1 MNSIQTPNSK
11 LTNGQL
17 VRGLGLTAAIA
28 VNVANVIGTG
38 VFLKARVMTC
48 NVGTPGIALTVWLV
62 AGLLSLAGAL
72 TYAELLAMFPRA
84 AGEYGIMRDAYGRP
98 WGFIYGWTQFA
109 IARSASAAALAV
121 GFAIFLNQLL
131 GGSLNHV
138 YFTLHLPRGYDVP
151 FKGIQLVAL
160 TAIAVTVLINCAAV
174 SFSGNFAT
182 ALTSIKVLLLI
193 GVGLGA
199 FFYAKGDWSH
209 LSQANVGGACEGVA
223 ITTGGLAGFAAAM
236 LGALWAYDGWN
247 NITFLAGEVKH
258 PERNLP
264 LGLIIS
270 MFLVM
275 GLYLLVNI
283 GYYHV
288 LTPTEVANVPASLSV
303 AAEVVRR
310 LLGAIAL
317 TLMAAA
323 MMTSS
328 FGALHASILA
338 TSRVPYAM
346 ARDGLFFKS
355 LAKISPR
362 TRVPIRSL
370 IALGIWSSVLA
381 LSGSYDTLTDS
392 AIFALTLFYAFVA
405 GSVFVF
411 RRRIPDA
418 SRPYRTWGYP
428 FVPIVYLA
436 VTAWLLG
443 RIVWDGREQMFASL
457 QLFSHGQILSAAS
470 AALKSPPLGSL
481 LFILLGL
488 PVYLIL
494 SRRAGGTNEE

>member
-1 MNSIQTPNSK
+1 
-11 LTNGQL
+11 
-17 VRGLGLTAAIA
+17 
-28 VNVANVIGTG
+28 
-38 VFLKARVMTC
+38 MT
-48 NVGTPGIALTVWLV
+48 LTVWLV

-121 GFAIFLNQLL
+121 GFAIFLNELL
-131 GGSLNHV
+131 KGALKQNF
-138 YFTLHLPRGYDVP
+138 FTLHLGSLQVP
-151 FKGIQLVAL
+151 FGRLQLVAL
-160 TAIAVTVLINCAAV
+160 GAIGITVLINCAAV
-174 SFSGNFAT
+174 TFSGGVAT
-182 ALTSIKVLLLI
+182 VLTSIKVLLLI
-193 GVGLGA
+193 GVGLGS
-199 FFYAKGDWSH
+199 FFYSGGDWSH
-209 LSQANVGGACEGVA
+209 LSQANVGGSCEGVA
-223 ITTGGLAGFAAAM
+223 ITTAGLSGFAAAM

-247 NITFLAGEVKH
+247 NVTFLAGEVKQ

-270 MFLVM
+270 MLLVM
-275 GLYLLVNI
+275 GLYLLVNL

-288 LTPTEVANVPASLSV
+288 LTPTEVASVPASLSV

-310 LLGAIAL
+310 LLGSIAL

-346 ARDGLFFKS
+346 ARDRLFFEG
-355 LAKISPR
+355 LAKLSPR
-362 TRVPIRSL
+362 THVPIRSL
-370 IALGIWSSVLA
+370 IALGIWSCVLA

-405 GSVFVF
+405 ASVFIF
-411 RRRIPDA
+411 RRRMPDLP
-418 SRPYRTWGYP
+418 RPYRTWGYP
-428 FVPIVYLA
+428 VTPLVFLI
-436 VTAWLLG
+436 VTAWLILTTIWNTPKQSAIGLG
-443 RIVWDGREQMFASL
+443 L
-457 QLFSHGQILSAAS
+457 IL
-470 AALKSPPLGSL
+470 
-481 LFILLGL
+481 IGL
-488 PVYLIL
+488 PVYLVW
-494 SRRAGGTNEE
+494 SRRDRVRAGEEG

>member
-1 MNSIQTPNSK
+1 MNSK
-11 LTNGQL
+11 LETPSSKLSNGQL
-17 VRGLGLTAAIA
+17 VRGLGLTAAIS

-48 NVGTPGIALTVWLV
+48 NVGTPGKALTVWLV

-72 TYAELLAMFPRA
+72 TYAELLAMMPRA

-121 GFAIFLNQLL
+121 GFAIFLNDLL
-131 GGSLNHV
+131 GGSLKHV
-138 YFTLHLPRGYDVP
+138 YFSLHLPGGYDVP
-151 FKGIQLVAL
+151 FGRLQLIAL
-160 TAIAVTVLINCAAV
+160 AAISVTVLINCAAV
-174 SFSGNFAT
+174 SFSGNVAT
-182 ALTSIKVLLLI
+182 VLTSIKVLLLI

-199 FFYAKGDWSH
+199 FFYANGDWSH

-223 ITTGGLAGFAAAM
+223 ITTGGFAGFAAAM

-247 NITFLAGEVKH
+247 NITFLAGEVKQ

-283 GYYHV
+283 SYYHV
-288 LTPTEVANVPASLSV
+288 LTPTQIANVAASSSV

-310 LLGAIAL
+310 LLGAVAV

-346 ARDGLFFKS
+346 ARDRLFFQG
-355 LAKISPR
+355 LAKVSPR

-370 IALGIWSSVLA
+370 VALGIWSGVLA

-405 GSVFVF
+405 GSVFIF
-411 RRRIPDA
+411 RRRMPDTQ
-418 SRPYRTWGYP
+418 RPYRTWGYP
-428 FVPIVYLA
+428 VVPIVFLV
-436 VTAWLLG
+436 VTAWLILTTIWNTPKQSAIGLG
-443 RIVWDGREQMFASL
+443 L
-457 QLFSHGQILSAAS
+457 IL
-470 AALKSPPLGSL
+470 
-481 LFILLGL
+481 IGL
-488 PVYLIL
+488 PVYLIW
-494 SRRAGGTNEE
+494 SRRDRRMNEE

>member
-1 MNSIQTPNSK
+1 MNPETQNPK
-11 LTNGQL
+11 PTNTDL
-17 VRGLGLTAAIA
+17 VRGLGLVAAIA

-48 NVGTPGIALTVWLV
+48 NVGTPGMALTVWLV

-84 AGEYGIMRDAYGRP
+84 AGEYGIMRDAYGRFS
-98 WGFIYGWTQFA
+98 GFIYGWTQFA

-121 GFAIFLNQLL
+121 GFAIFLNTLL
-131 GGSLNHV
+131 KGALNQTF
-138 YFTLHLPRGYDVP
+138 FTVPYINVP
-151 FKGIQLVAL
+151 FGRLQLVAL
-160 TAIAVTVLINCAAV
+160 VAIALTVLINCGAV
-174 SFSGNFAT
+174 TLSGGVAT
-182 ALTSIKVLLLI
+182 FLTSIKVLLLI
-193 GVGLGA
+193 AVGVGA
-199 FFYAKGDWSH
+199 FVYSGGDWSH
-209 LSQANVGGACEGVA
+209 LSQANTGGACEGVA

-247 NITFLAGEVKH
+247 NITFLAGEVKN

-270 MFLVM
+270 MFIVM

-288 LTPTEVANVPASLSV
+288 LTPTEVAGVSAKLSV

-310 LLGAIAL
+310 LLGSIAL

-346 ARDGLFFKS
+346 ARDRLFFRGLSKV
-355 LAKISPR
+355 SPR

-370 IALGIWSSVLA
+370 IVLGIWSSVLA
-381 LSGSYDTLTDS
+381 LSGSYDQLTDA

-405 GSVFVF
+405 AAVFVF
-411 RRRIPDA
+411 RRRMPDTP
-418 SRPYRTWGYP
+418 RPYRTWGYP
-428 FVPIVYLA
+428 IVPIVYLV
-436 VTAWLLG
+436 VTAWLLL
-443 RIVWDGREQMFASL
+443 RIVWDAGPAMSATV
-457 QLFSHGQILSAAS
+457 QLLVSGHPL
-470 AALKSPPLGSL
+470 AALAESLKAPPLASL
-481 LFILLGL
+481 LFLILGL
-488 PVYLIL
+488 PVYLVL
-494 SRRAGGTNEE
+494 SRQSGNKNEE

>member
-1 MNSIQTPNSK
+1 MSSKLETPNSK

-17 VRGLGLTAAIA
+17 IRGLGLVAAIS

-48 NVGTPGIALTVWLV
+48 NVGTPGKALTVWLV

-131 GGSLNHV
+131 NGALRQTF
-138 YFTLHLPRGYDVP
+138 FTLHLPYGFDVP
-151 FKGIQLVAL
+151 FGRLQLVAL
-160 TAIAVTVLINCAAV
+160 GAITLTVLINCAAV
-174 SFSGNFAT
+174 TFSGNVAT
-182 ALTSIKVLLLI
+182 VLTSIKVLLLI

-199 FFYAKGDWSH
+199 FFYGSGDWSH

-223 ITTGGLAGFAAAM
+223 ITTGGAAGFAAAM

-275 GLYLLVNI
+275 GLYLLVNL

-288 LTPTEVANVPASLSV
+288 LSPTEVASVPASLSV

-346 ARDGLFFKS
+346 ARDRLFFKG
-355 LAKISPR
+355 LAKVSAR
-362 TRVPIRSL
+362 THVPIRSL
-370 IALGIWSSVLA
+370 IVLGIWSSVLA
-381 LSGSYDTLTDS
+381 LSGSYDQLPDA

-405 GSVFVF
+405 GSVFIF
-411 RRRIPDA
+411 RRRMPDTH
-418 SRPYRTWGYP
+418 RTYRTWGYSA
-428 FVPIVYLA
+428 VPIGYLA
-436 VTAWLLG
+436 LTTLLMG
-443 RIVWDGREQMFASL
+443 RIVLAERPAMSAAIGLFLAAHPISALAESLKAPPLASL
-457 QLFSHGQILSAAS
+457 I
-470 AALKSPPLGSL
+470 
-481 LFILLGL
+481 FILLGL

-494 SRRAGGTNEE
+494 SRQKGECE

>member
-1 MNSIQTPNSK
+1 VNAKLETPNSK
-11 LTNGQL
+11 LSNGQL
-17 VRGLGLTAAIA
+17 IRGLGLIAAIS

-48 NVGTPGIALTVWLV
+48 NVGTPGMALTVWLV

-121 GFAIFLNQLL
+121 GFAIFLNALL
-131 GGSLNHV
+131 KGALNQTF
-138 YFTLHLPRGYDVP
+138 FTVPYLNVP
-151 FKGIQLVAL
+151 FGRLQLVAL
-160 TAIAVTVLINCAAV
+160 AAVAVTVLINCAAV
-174 SFSGNFAT
+174 TFSGGVAT
-182 ALTSIKVLLLI
+182 FLTSIKVLLLI
-193 GVGLGA
+193 AVGLGA
-199 FFYAKGDWSH
+199 FFYSGGDWSH

-223 ITTGGLAGFAAAM
+223 MTAGGFAGFAAAM

-247 NITFLAGEVKH
+247 NITFLAGEVKN

-270 MFLVM
+270 MVVVM
-275 GLYLLVNI
+275 GLYLLVNV

-288 LTPTEVANVPASLSV
+288 LTPTEVANVPASLPV

-346 ARDGLFFKS
+346 ARDRLFFKGLS
-355 LAKISPR
+355 KVSPH
-362 TRVPIRSL
+362 THVPIRSL
-370 IALGIWSSVLA
+370 VVLGIWSSVLA
-381 LSGSYDTLTDS
+381 LSGSYDQLTD
-392 AIFALTLFYAFVA
+392 AAVFALTLFYAFVA
-405 GSVFVF
+405 GSVFIF
-411 RRRIPDA
+411 RHRMPDTH
-418 SRPYRTWGYP
+418 RPYRTWGYP
-428 FVPIVYLA
+428 VVPIVYL
-436 VTAWLLG
+436 VVVAWLLG
-443 RIVWDGREQMFASL
+443 RIAWDARSAISATIGLFLAGHPILALAESIKAPPLASL
-457 QLFSHGQILSAAS
+457 I
-470 AALKSPPLGSL
+470 
-481 LFILLGL
+481 FILLGL

-494 SRRAGGTNEE
+494 SRQKRSGHEE

>member
-1 MNSIQTPNSK
+1 VSEVKPETSK
-11 LTNGQL
+11 HTELI
-17 VRGLGLTAAIA
+17 RGLGLIAAIS

-48 NVGTPGIALTVWLV
+48 NVGTPGKALTVWLV

-72 TYAELLAMFPRA
+72 TYAELLAMMPRA
-84 AGEYGIMRDAYGRP
+84 AGEYGIMRDAYGRRS
-98 WGFIYGWTQFA
+98 GFIYGWTQFA

-121 GFAIFLNQLL
+121 GFAIFLNALL
-131 GGSLNHV
+131 KGALNQTF
-138 YFTLHLPRGYDVP
+138 FTVPYLNVP
-151 FKGIQLVAL
+151 FGRLQLVAL
-160 TAIAVTVLINCAAV
+160 GAIALTVLINCAAV
-174 SFSGNFAT
+174 TFSGGVAT
-182 ALTSIKVLLLI
+182 FLTSIKVLLLI
-193 GVGLGA
+193 AVGLGA
-199 FFYAKGDWSH
+199 FFYSGGDWSH
-209 LSQANVGGACEGVA
+209 LSQANVGGTCEGVA

-247 NITFLAGEVKH
+247 NITFLAGEVKN

-275 GLYLLVNI
+275 GLYLLVNL

-288 LTPTEVANVPASLSV
+288 LNPTEVASVPASLSV

-346 ARDGLFFKS
+346 ARDRLFFKGLS
-355 LAKISPR
+355 KISPR
-362 TRVPIRSL
+362 THVPIRSL
-370 IALGIWSSVLA
+370 VVLGIWSSVLA
-381 LSGSYDTLTDS
+381 LSGSYDQLTD
-392 AIFALTLFYAFVA
+392 AAVFALTLFYAFVA
-405 GSVFVF
+405 GSIFIF
-411 RRRIPDA
+411 RRRLPDVH
-418 SRPYRTWGYP
+418 RPYRTWGYP

-436 VTAWLLG
+436 VTTFLLG
-443 RIVWDGREQMFASL
+443 RIVWDARPAMGATIGLFLSAHPIAALAESLKAPPLASL
-457 QLFSHGQILSAAS
+457 I
-470 AALKSPPLGSL
+470 
-481 LFILLGL
+481 FILLGL

-494 SRRAGGTNEE
+494 SQQKGSVNEK

>member
-1 MNSIQTPNSK
+1 MDSKLQTPNSK

-17 VRGLGLTAAIA
+17 IRGLGLIAAIS

-48 NVGTPGIALTVWLV
+48 NVGTPGKALTVWLV

-72 TYAELLAMFPRA
+72 TYAELLAMMPRA

-131 GGSLNHV
+131 NGALKQTF
-138 YFTLHLPRGYDVP
+138 FTLHLPYGFDVP
-151 FKGIQLVAL
+151 FGRLQLVAL
-160 TAIAVTVLINCAAV
+160 GAITLTVLINCAAV
-174 SFSGNFAT
+174 TFSGNVAT
-182 ALTSIKVLLLI
+182 VLTSIKVLLLI

-199 FFYAKGDWSH
+199 FFYSGGDWSH
-209 LSQANVGGACEGVA
+209 LSQVNVGGACEGVA
-223 ITTGGLAGFAAAM
+223 ITTGGFAGFAAAM

-247 NITFLAGEVKH
+247 NITFLAGEVKQ

-275 GLYLLVNI
+275 GLYLLVNLS
-283 GYYHV
+283 YYHV
-288 LTPTEVANVPASLSV
+288 LTPTQIADVPASLSV
-303 AAEVVRR
+303 SAEVVRR

-317 TLMAAA
+317 TIMAAA

-346 ARDGLFFKS
+346 ARDRLFFKS

-362 TRVPIRSL
+362 THVPIRSL
-370 IALGIWSSVLA
+370 VVLGIWSGVIA
-381 LSGSYDTLTDS
+381 LSGSYDNLTDS

-405 GSVFVF
+405 GSVFIF
-411 RRRIPDA
+411 RRRMPNA
-418 SRPYRTWGYP
+418 PRPYRTWGYP
-428 FVPIVYLA
+428 LVPIVFLV
-436 VTAWLLG
+436 VTAWLILTTIWNTPRQSAIGLG
-443 RIVWDGREQMFASL
+443 LIA
-457 QLFSHGQILSAAS
+457 I
-470 AALKSPPLGSL
+470 
-481 LFILLGL
+481 GL
-488 PVYLIL
+488 PVYLVW
-494 SRRAGGTNEE
+494 SRRDRRMNED

>member
-1 MNSIQTPNSK
+1 
-11 LTNGQL
+11 
-17 VRGLGLTAAIA
+17 VAAIS

-48 NVGTPGIALTVWLV
+48 NVGTPGKALTVWLV

-121 GFAIFLNQLL
+121 GFAIFLNELVKGAL
-131 GGSLNHV
+131 GKTF
-138 YFTLHLPRGYDVP
+138 FTLHLSYGIEIPFGYLQV
-151 FKGIQLVAL
+151 VAL

-174 SFSGNFAT
+174 TFSGGVAT
-182 ALTSIKVLLLI
+182 FLTAIKVLLLI

-199 FFYAKGDWSH
+199 FFYSGGDWAH
-209 LSQANVGGACEGVA
+209 LSQANSGGLCEKVA
-223 ITTGGLAGFAAAM
+223 ITTGGFAGFAAAM

-247 NITFLAGEVKH
+247 NITFLAGEVKN

-275 GLYLLVNI
+275 GLYLLVNL

-346 ARDGLFFKS
+346 ARDGLFFQG
-355 LAKISPR
+355 LARLSPR
-362 TRVPIRSL
+362 THVPIRSL
-370 IALGIWSSVLA
+370 IALGLWSSVLA
-381 LSGSYDTLTDS
+381 LSGSYDQLTDS
-392 AIFALTLFYAFVA
+392 AIFALTIFYAFVA

-411 RRRIPDA
+411 RRRMPDA
-418 SRPYRTWGYP
+418 PRPYRTWGYP
-428 FVPIVYLA
+428 VVPA
-436 VTAWLLG
+436 VFLVVNAWLIF
-443 RIVWDGREQMFASL
+443 RTIWDNPKQSGVGL
-457 QLFSHGQILSAAS
+457 IL
-470 AALKSPPLGSL
+470 
-481 LFILLGL
+481 ILIGL
-488 PVYLIL
+488 PVYLIW
-494 SRRAGGTNEE
+494 SKKDRDANNSPNQPK

>member
-1 MNSIQTPNSK
+1 
-11 LTNGQL
+11 
-17 VRGLGLTAAIA
+17 
-28 VNVANVIGTG
+28 
-38 VFLKARVMTC
+38 MTC
-48 NVGTPGIALTVWLV
+48 NVGTPGKALTVWAV

-98 WGFIYGWTQFA
+98 YGFIYGWTQFA

-131 GGSLNHV
+131 NGALGATF
-138 YFTLHLPRGYDVP
+138 FTLHLGGLDIP
-151 FKGIQLVAL
+151 FGRLQLVAL
-160 TAIAVTVLINCAAV
+160 GAIALTVLINCAAV
-174 SFSGNFAT
+174 TFSGGVAT
-182 ALTSIKVLLLI
+182 FLTAIKVLLLI
-193 GVGLGA
+193 GVGVGA
-199 FFYAKGDWSH
+199 FIYSGGDWSH

-247 NITFLAGEVKH
+247 NITFLAGEVKN

-288 LTPTEVANVPASLSV
+288 LTPTEVASVPASLSV

-323 MMTSS
+323 MMMSS

-346 ARDGLFFKS
+346 ARDRLFFKGLS
-355 LAKISPR
+355 KVSPH
-362 TRVPIRSL
+362 THVPIRSL

-381 LSGSYDTLTDS
+381 LSGSYDQLTDA

-405 GSVFVF
+405 ASVFIF
-411 RRRIPDA
+411 RRRMPDA
-418 SRPYRTWGYP
+418 PRPYRTWGYP
-428 FVPIVYLA
+428 VVPIVYLA
-436 VTAWLLG
+436 VTAWLLA
-443 RIVWDGREQMFASL
+443 RIVWDARPAMSSTMNLFATGHPMSALAESLKAPPLASL
-457 QLFSHGQILSAAS
+457 G
-470 AALKSPPLGSL
+470 
-481 LFILLGL
+481 FIVIGL
-488 PVYLIL
+488 PVYFIL
-494 SRRAGGTNEE
+494 SRQSRSKNEE

>member
-1 MNSIQTPNSK
+1 MNSKLETPNSK

-17 VRGLGLTAAIA
+17 VRGLGLIAAIS

-48 NVGTPGIALTVWLV
+48 NVGAPGMALTVWLV

-131 GGSLNHV
+131 NGALRSTF
-138 YFTLHLPRGYDVP
+138 FTLHLPYGFDVP
-151 FKGIQLVAL
+151 FGRLQLVAL
-160 TAIAVTVLINCAAV
+160 GAIAVTVLINCAAV
-174 SFSGNFAT
+174 TFSGGVAT
-182 ALTSIKVLLLI
+182 VLTSIKVLLLI
-193 GVGLGA
+193 GVGFGA
-199 FFYAKGDWSH
+199 FFYSGGDWSH
-209 LSQANVGGACEGVA
+209 LSQANVGGACEGVV
-223 ITTGGLAGFAAAM
+223 ITTGGFAGFAAAM

-247 NITFLAGEVKH
+247 NITFLAGEVKN

-275 GLYLLVNI
+275 GLYLLVNL

-346 ARDGLFFKS
+346 ARDRLFFEG
-355 LAKISPR
+355 LAKVSPH
-362 TRVPIRSL
+362 THVPIRSL
-370 IALGIWSSVLA
+370 VALGIWSGVLA
-381 LSGSYDTLTDS
+381 LSGSYDQLTDS

-405 GSVFVF
+405 GSVFIF
-411 RRRIPDA
+411 RRRLPDA
-418 SRPYRTWGYP
+418 PRPYRTWGYP
-428 FVPIVYLA
+428 VVPVIFLV
-436 VTAWLLG
+436 VTAWLILTTIWNTPKQSAIGLG
-443 RIVWDGREQMFASL
+443 L
-457 QLFSHGQILSAAS
+457 IL
-470 AALKSPPLGSL
+470 
-481 LFILLGL
+481 IGL
-488 PVYLIL
+488 PVYLIW
-494 SRRAGGTNEE
+494 SKRDREAGK

>member
-1 MNSIQTPNSK
+1 MNSK
-11 LTNGQL
+11 LETPKPQLTNGEPI
-17 VRGLGLTAAIA
+17 RGLGLIAAIA

-48 NVGTPGIALTVWLV
+48 NVGTPGKALAVWLV

-72 TYAELLAMFPRA
+72 TYAELLAMMPRA

-121 GFAIFLNQLL
+121 GFAIFLNALL
-131 GGSLNHV
+131 KGALNQTF
-138 YFTLHLPRGYDVP
+138 FTLPYLNVP
-151 FKGIQLVAL
+151 FGRLQLVAL
-160 TAIAVTVLINCAAV
+160 GAIALTVLINCAAIN
-174 SFSGNFAT
+174 FSGGVAT
-182 ALTSIKVLLLI
+182 FLTSIKVLLLI
-193 GVGLGA
+193 AVGLGA
-199 FFYAKGDWSH
+199 FFYSGGDWSH
-209 LSQANVGGACEGVA
+209 LSQANAGGTCEGVA

-247 NITFLAGEVKH
+247 NITFLAGEVKN

-270 MFLVM
+270 MFVVM
-275 GLYLLVNI
+275 GLYLLVNVS
-283 GYYHV
+283 YYHV
-288 LTPTEVANVPASLSV
+288 LTPTEVASVPASLSV

-346 ARDGLFFKS
+346 ARDRLFFKGLS
-355 LAKISPR
+355 KISPR

-370 IALGIWSSVLA
+370 VVLGIWSSVLA
-381 LSGSYDTLTDS
+381 LSGSYDQLTD
-392 AIFALTLFYAFVA
+392 AAVA
-405 GSVFVF
+405 V
-411 RRRIPDA
+411 A
-418 SRPYRTWGYP
+418 CRTS
-428 FVPIVYLA
+428 
-436 VTAWLLG
+436 TG
-443 RIVWDGREQMFASL
+443 RIARGDIRSCR
-457 QLFSHGQILSAAS
+457 S
-470 AALKSPPLGSL
+470 
-481 LFILLGL
+481 FI
-488 PVYLIL
+488 
-494 SRRAGGTNEE
+494 

>member
-1 MNSIQTPNSK
+1 MNLKLETPNSK

-17 VRGLGLTAAIA
+17 IRGLGLIAAIS

-48 NVGTPGIALTVWLV
+48 NVGTPGMALTVWLV

-109 IARSASAAALAV
+109 IARSASAAALAI
-121 GFAIFLNQLL
+121 GFAIFLNDLV
-131 GGSLNHV
+131 GGALKHT
-138 YFTLHLPRGYDVP
+138 YFTLHLPGGYDVP
-151 FKGIQLVAL
+151 FQRLQLVAL
-160 TAIAVTVLINCAAV
+160 GAIGITVLINCAAV
-174 SFSGNFAT
+174 KFSGGVAT
-182 ALTSIKVLLLI
+182 FLTAIKVLLLI

-199 FFYAKGDWSH
+199 FFYSGGDWSH
-209 LSQANVGGACEGVA
+209 LSQANVGGLCEKVA
-223 ITTGGLAGFAAAM
+223 ITTGGSAGFAAAM

-247 NITFLAGEVKH
+247 NITFLAGEVKN

-275 GLYLLVNI
+275 GLYLLVNVS
-283 GYYHV
+283 YYHV
-288 LTPTEVANVPASLSV
+288 LTPTQIANVTASSSV

-310 LLGAIAL
+310 LLGAVAV

-346 ARDGLFFKS
+346 ARDRLFFQG
-355 LAKISPR
+355 LAKVSPR

-370 IALGIWSSVLA
+370 VVLGIWSSVLA
-381 LSGSYDTLTDS
+381 LSGSYDQLTDS

-411 RRRIPDA
+411 RRRMPNA

-428 FVPIVYLA
+428 VVPIVFLV
-436 VTAWLLG
+436 VTAWLIL
-443 RIVWDGREQMFASL
+443 RTIWDNPKQSAIGL
-457 QLFSHGQILSAAS
+457 VLIL
-470 AALKSPPLGSL
+470 
-481 LFILLGL
+481 IGL
-488 PVYLIL
+488 PIYLIWAYRD
-494 SRRAGGTNEE
+494 RRMNEE